1 MPACIFIEH
10 TIMFVVYLHAA
21 KGFTSNVSIVVVGHW
36 SKDKSLQFNFTSDAE
51 HSNAI
56 TYFMAKQSTH
66 CAHPIQRSSIWELL
80 KQLVSR
86 LSFPGQTVVE
96 FFPRF
101 SCGE

>member
-1 MPACIFIEH
+1 MYIFIEH
-10 TIMFVVYLHAA
+10 TVMFVAYLLAA

-66 CAHPIQRSSIWELL
+66 CAHPIQQSSIWVPKTTCQPPL
-80 KQLVSR
+80 
-86 LSFPGQTVVE
+86 
-96 FFPRF
+96 F
-101 SCGE
+101 SWTNCG